1 MTYAGDVPTQYE
13 EVRSFTRRWAEGTL
27 RQAARYR
34 EAYRHAYALDDC
46 WERLDSDTL
55 RWDDVVEASETAW
68 VEGHL
73 LVVAA
78 HHMDTWH
85 RRMLTESGSPEPE
98 SSPGLADLRNAL
110 EHMDQALFVDGEPVR
125 DPTANRK
132 NWALDKLA
140 RSPALYLQ
148 SKRMYLLGLLDVD
161 NLETA
166 ARHIAGDII
175 DEIEA
180 PAVDAYIQGLIDE
193 RRGK

>member
-1 MTYAGDVPTQYE
+1 MTNAGDVPTQYE
-13 EVRSFTRRWAEGTL
+13 EVRSFARRWAEGTL

-55 RWDDVVEASETAW
+55 TWDDVVEASETAW

-78 HHMDTWH
+78 HQMNTWR
-85 RRMLTESGSPEPE
+85 RRMLTERGTLEPQ

-125 DPTANRK
+125 DPAINRK

-161 NLETA
+161 DLETV
-166 ARHIAGDII
+166 AREIAGDIV

-180 PAVDAYIQGLIDE
+180 PAIDAYVDLLIDE